1 MPYLDI
7 LTKFIDSK
15 NNVIPSCKPQRWGVK
30 KVSVFFTR
38 LFRFIVANNVVSKLV
53 LWAGCI

>member
-38 LFRFIVANNVVSKLV
+38 PEQVGTKRSVAIS
-53 LWAGCI
+53 